1 MQGSWRTRAATFG
14 LSILTALLAA
24 TPASAQRTAAAGA
37 HANRTAGSVQVVVQF
52 DQSLSLTRAA
62 GLIES
67 VRGQVTGDLHIIHGL
82 AARVPADALWAL
94 RETPGVAHVDAD
106 APVKPQAKAVPASW
120 GTSTAN
126 LATAYPS
133 SVGATTAWAPNATTG
148 YPGYT
153 GAGVTVAVLDTGI
166 AGAMPDFKKPD
177 GTSRVIESVVTNPN
191 ATTAGDTYG
200 HGTHVAGIIAGNSW
214 GRDSKDVA
222 YGKYLGIAP
231 DANLVSI
238 KAADDQGNATVLDVI
253 YGLQFAVDHQADYN
267 IRVVNLSLEST
278 VAQSYLT
285 DPLDA
290 AVESAWL
297 HGIVVVAAAG
307 NLGTAPDAVSYAPA
321 NDPYVITVGA
331 VDEQG
336 TAAVGDDTIPSWSS
350 RGRTQDGFAKPDVLA
365 PGAHIVGPLAPG
377 SDFAALCPS
386 CVVDGGYIRLSG
398 TSMAAP
404 IVAGVVADV
413 LSVHPGWTPDQVKG
427 ALGLQRSGEVA
438 ADLAVLAPPAL
449 RKANVGL
456 VPSTLLT
463 PSGDIDYTRA
473 SWGRASWSAAVGD
486 LRASWGRASWG
497 CDCAGLTAGTG
508 LTRASWGRASW
519 SAYFDG

>member
-1 MQGSWRTRAATFG
+1 MGRLSVRRAAVG
-14 LSILTALLAA
+14 ILVITALAA
-24 TPASAQRTAAAGA
+24 TSPAHAATVIVRFKPGVSPAAQRSEVRAAGGRALRDLHVIHALAARLPRAGA
-37 HANRTAGSVQVVVQF
+37 HALARAHGVIAVTRDAPVTPSGRRPALAWTPSLLGTTF
-52 DQSLSLTRAA
+52 DQSTRALA
-62 GLIES
+62 VWAASLGTATG
-67 VRGQVTGDLHIIHGL
+67 RG
-82 AARVPADALWAL
+82 
-94 RETPGVAHVDAD
+94 
-106 APVKPQAKAVPASW
+106 
-120 GTSTAN
+120 
-126 LATAYPS
+126 
-133 SVGATTAWAPNATTG
+133 VG
-148 YPGYT
+148 
-153 GAGVTVAVLDTGI
+153 VAVLDTGV
-166 AGAMPDFKKPD
+166 AGGLPDFKAAD
-177 GTSRVIESVVTNPN
+177 GSSRVIASAVTNPD
-191 ATTAGDTYG
+191 ATTAEDRYG
-200 HGTHVAGIIAGNSW
+200 HGTHVAGLVAGD
-214 GRDSKDVA
+214 GRGLGTSDPR
-222 YGKYLGIAP
+222 YGRYMGTAP
-231 DANLVSI
+231 AANLISVKVS
-238 KAADDQGNATVLDVI
+238 DDHGNASLIDVI
-253 YGLQFAVDHQADYN
+253 AGLQFVVDHRGEYG
-267 IRVVNLSLEST
+267 IRVVNLSLDST
-278 VAQSYLT
+278 VAGSYKT

-290 AVESAWL
+290 AAEAAWR

-336 TAAVGDDTIPSWSS
+336 TAAVGDDTVASWSS

-377 SDFAALCPS
+377 SDFAAQCPS
-386 CVVDGGYIRLSG
+386 CIVDGGYIRLSG

-449 RKANVGL
+449 RRANVGL
-456 VPSTLLT
+456 APSTLLT

-497 CDCAGLTAGTG
+497 CVCAGLTAGTG

-519 SAYFDG
+519 SAYLDG

>member
-1 MQGSWRTRAATFG
+1 MGR
-14 LSILTALLAA
+14 LSV
-24 TPASAQRTAAAGA
+24 RGAAAGTLVIAALAVTSSA
-37 HANRTAGSVQVVVQF
+37 HAATVIVRFKPGTAPAAQRAAV
-52 DQSLSLTRAA
+52 RAA
-62 GLIES
+62 GG
-67 VRGQVTGDLHIIHGL
+67 RGLRDLHVINAL
-82 AARVPADALWAL
+82 AARLPGPGARALA
-94 RETPGVAHVDAD
+94 RSRDVAAVTPD
-106 APVKPQAKAVPASW
+106 APVAPSYRRSVLTWTPSLLGTTFDQTTRALAVWAASL
-120 GTSTAN
+120 GT
-126 LATAYPS
+126 ATGRG
-133 SVGATTAWAPNATTG
+133 VG
-148 YPGYT
+148 
-153 GAGVTVAVLDTGI
+153 VAVLDTGI
-166 AGAMPDFKKPD
+166 AGSLPDFKAAD
-177 GTSRVIESVVTNPN
+177 GSSRVIASAVTNPD
-191 ATTAGDTYG
+191 ATTAEDRYG
-200 HGTHVAGIIAGNSW
+200 HGTHVAGLVAGD
-214 GRDSKDVA
+214 GRGLGTADA
-222 YGKYLGIAP
+222 RYGRYMGTAP
-231 DANLVSI
+231 AANLISVKVS
-238 KAADDQGNATVLDVI
+238 DDHGNATLIDVI
-253 YGLQFAVDHQADYN
+253 AGLQFVVDHRGEYG
-267 IRVVNLSLEST
+267 IRVVNLSLDST
-278 VAQSYLT
+278 VAGSYRT

-290 AVESAWL
+290 AAEAAWR

-336 TAAVGDDTIPSWSS
+336 TAAVTDDTIPTWSS

-377 SDFAALCPS
+377 SDFAALCPT

-427 ALGLQRSGEVA
+427 ALSLQRSGEVA
-438 ADLAVLAPPAL
+438 ADLAVLAPPTI
-449 RKANVGL
+449 RKANIGL
-456 VPSTLLT
+456 APSTLLT

-473 SWGRASWSAAVGD
+473 SWGRASWTAAVGD

-519 SAYFDG
+519 SAYLDG